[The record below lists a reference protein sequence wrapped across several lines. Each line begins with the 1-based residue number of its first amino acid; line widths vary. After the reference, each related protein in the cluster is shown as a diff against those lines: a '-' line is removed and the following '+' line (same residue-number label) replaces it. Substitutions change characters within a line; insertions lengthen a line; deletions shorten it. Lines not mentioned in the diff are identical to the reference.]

1 MTTARKRTGEAADVD
16 TDVRHTEALLKTAA
30 LQDAIISR
38 ANFSSIATD
47 AKGIIQIFNVGAER
61 MLDYTAADVIGKI
74 TPAEIFAPQEVSA
87 RAAALSVE
95 LGVPITPD
103 FEALVFKASRGIEDI
118 YELTYVRKDGSRV
131 PAVVSVTAL
140 RDAQDAIIGYL
151 LIGIDNTARKQFE
164 EERKKLDQELRDK
177 STFDAA
183 PIGIVHVGL
192 DGRWLR
198 VNQRLCDFLGYSRK
212 ELQSVTGQALV
223 QSEEV
228 AGEAESFLQMAA
240 GTLDRHVVDE
250 KRYRR
255 RDGSFLWARVNMSV
269 YRDAEGQAQYF
280 IAVIEDITEQRT
292 LEARRAD
299 AEHRTSLALDAG
311 QMGTWD
317 LDLATK
323 TLVGSH
329 GFDSILGYN
338 TPDAGSSLSALFA
351 SIVPEDLAAAQHA
364 HEDALRTGALGFESR
379 IRWPDTSVHW
389 IRVQGRVDRDA
400 RGAPVR
406 ILGIVK
412 DTTDQKGA
420 EAELRAA
427 KDAAEAA
434 NLAKTEFLANMSH
447 EIRTPMNG
455 VIGMTDLVLNT
466 ELSSEQRE
474 YLRIVKSSADALL
487 TVINDILDF
496 SRMEAGKFDLDPIDF
511 DPHDAIGDTANTV
524 ALRAHQKGI
533 ELIVDVDADIPHT
546 LRGDPGRLRQ
556 ILVNLLG
563 NAIKFTAQGEVELR
577 VTPQAATPQ
586 GVVLQFSVR
595 DTGVGIPLDR
605 QKRVFEAFTQADGS
619 TTRTYGG
626 TGLGLTIAS
635 QLVQL
640 MGGRLWVE
648 SEPGTGSTFHFTARF
663 GLVPAAVLT
672 AIPDPFALR
681 DLPTLIVD
689 DNATNRRVLEEM
701 LIAWRMVPTTA
712 ASVPEA
718 LATLRLAEKSRKPFR
733 LVLTDAQM
741 PDADGFTLAQAIKN
755 DPAIA
760 GATVVMLTSVGQPG
774 DAARCRELGVAAY
787 LTKPIKRSELRGAI
801 VLALGSQSVQRNRP
815 ALVTR
820 HSLREARLTGRVLLV
835 EDNPVNQL
843 VARRLLEKRG
853 HTVVVANNGRE
864 ALTILDE
871 SVPLGF
877 GCALMDVQMP
887 EMDGFEC
894 TAIIRDREKTT
905 GVHLPII
912 AMTAHAM
919 KGDEARCLAA
929 GMDAYLSKP
938 IDPDELFELV
948 ERQLGVS
955 AAPVAPP

>member
-351 SIVPEDLAAAQHA
+351 SIVPEDLAAAQRRHLRSPRTDA
-364 HEDALRTGALGFESR
+364 GWNGTPGSRPPANRRCGWDALR
-379 IRWPDTSVHW
+379 
-389 IRVQGRVDRDA
+389 
-400 RGAPVR
+400 
-406 ILGIVK
+406 
-412 DTTDQKGA
+412 
-420 EAELRAA
+420 
-427 KDAAEAA
+427 
-434 NLAKTEFLANMSH
+434 
-447 EIRTPMNG
+447 
-455 VIGMTDLVLNT
+455 
-466 ELSSEQRE
+466 
-474 YLRIVKSSADALL
+474 Y
-487 TVINDILDF
+487 
-496 SRMEAGKFDLDPIDF
+496 
-511 DPHDAIGDTANTV
+511 
-524 ALRAHQKGI
+524 
-533 ELIVDVDADIPHT
+533 
-546 LRGDPGRLRQ
+546 
-556 ILVNLLG
+556 
-563 NAIKFTAQGEVELR
+563 
-577 VTPQAATPQ
+577 
-586 GVVLQFSVR
+586 
-595 DTGVGIPLDR
+595 
-605 QKRVFEAFTQADGS
+605 
-619 TTRTYGG
+619 
-626 TGLGLTIAS
+626 
-635 QLVQL
+635 
-640 MGGRLWVE
+640 
-648 SEPGTGSTFHFTARF
+648 
-663 GLVPAAVLT
+663 
-672 AIPDPFALR
+672 
-681 DLPTLIVD
+681 
-689 DNATNRRVLEEM
+689 
-701 LIAWRMVPTTA
+701 
-712 ASVPEA
+712 
-718 LATLRLAEKSRKPFR
+718 
-733 LVLTDAQM
+733 
-741 PDADGFTLAQAIKN
+741 
-755 DPAIA
+755 
-760 GATVVMLTSVGQPG
+760 
-774 DAARCRELGVAAY
+774 
-787 LTKPIKRSELRGAI
+787 
-801 VLALGSQSVQRNRP
+801 
-815 ALVTR
+815 
-820 HSLREARLTGRVLLV
+820 
-835 EDNPVNQL
+835 
-843 VARRLLEKRG
+843 
-853 HTVVVANNGRE
+853 
-864 ALTILDE
+864 
-871 SVPLGF
+871 
-877 GCALMDVQMP
+877 
-887 EMDGFEC
+887 
-894 TAIIRDREKTT
+894 
-905 GVHLPII
+905 
-912 AMTAHAM
+912 
-919 KGDEARCLAA
+919 
-929 GMDAYLSKP
+929 
-938 IDPDELFELV
+938 
-948 ERQLGVS
+948 
-955 AAPVAPP
+955 